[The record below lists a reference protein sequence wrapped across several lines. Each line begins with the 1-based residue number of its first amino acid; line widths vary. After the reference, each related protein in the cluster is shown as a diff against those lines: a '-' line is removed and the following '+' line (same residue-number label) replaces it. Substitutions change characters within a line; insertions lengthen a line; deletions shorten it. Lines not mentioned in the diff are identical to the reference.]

1 MFTTTLTIETR
12 NVSDGA
18 SRVHDQR
25 KLLRRRPNGKTRRV
39 VSIREEVVVEPHA
52 SAGRARELRAEQ
64 SPAVMISLA
73 RARRRRSRRR
83 RSRSCRSSRR
93 RSSRRRRKKEKKEEE
108 GEGGDG
114 VSRRGP
120 EVDLHQWGEDVHCL
134 LPAALP
140 RHLARSQEAPR
151 ASQGQGLY
159 AEGGV
164 DTGLEV

>member
-73 RARRRRSRRR
+73 RGRRRRSRRR
-83 RSRSCRSSRR
+83 RIPGRFRERQDQRAVGIARTRESVREGDEELGQRQPG
-93 RSSRRRRKKEKKEEE
+93 EEE
-108 GEGGDG
+108 GGGEP
-114 VSRRGP
+114 RRGRS
-120 EVDLHQWGEDVHCL
+120 HGKTAAGERERD
-134 LPAALP
+134 
-140 RHLARSQEAPR
+140 EIGR
-151 ASQGQGLY
+151 AH
-159 AEGGV
+159 V
-164 DTGLEV
+164 